1 MDRLSEL
8 IVAANRFKEDPSRRE
23 EAMLKIA
30 QLINTGDEE
39 FIKEAK
45 RLLSGNGAGK
55 NDKNEW

>member
-45 RLLSGNGAGK
+45 RLLSVNGAGK